1 MFATGGL
8 AEEVTE
14 KHIHSAFIPFGDI
27 VDVNLPL
34 DYETEKHRGFAFVG
48 KSVDIKQVQLIQ
60 ISFASLICYSVN
72 IFPFLIQCCFFEY
85 KMCFFS

>member
-34 DYETEKHRGFAFVG
+34 DYETEKHRGLLLLVSQSILS
-48 KSVDIKQVQLIQ
+48 K
-60 ISFASLICYSVN
+60 YS
-72 IFPFLIQCCFFEY
+72 
-85 KMCFFS
+85 